1 MGWSVAM
8 VVRRAT
14 GRPWD
19 RHGLLLLLLGIAA
32 AYSLDRVADRD
43 RAQAPWVRRAIAVA
57 AGAAVIAGLALLPG
71 VATSA
76 LVLATVAGAASVLYP
91 WWKRL
96 PAAKTVVVPL
106 VWTWCGIALP
116 LGETSA
122 LGWHGLRE
130 PVALPIFLLFAAGC
144 VLCDLKDAARDRSS
158 GVPSMPALL
167 GPAAAARVA
176 VGLAVLGGLAAVIVG
191 RPALA
196 WSAVALSS
204 LSLSPAV
211 VAVDDVGP
219 LLVDVALTL
228 PGILIAAHLV

>member
-32 AYSLDRVADRD
+32 AYSLDRVGDRE
-43 RAQAPWVRRAIAVA
+43 RAQAPWVGRAIAIA
-57 AGAAVIAGLALLPG
+57 AAVAIIAGLALLPDMSS
-71 VATSA
+71 SA
-76 LVLATVAGAASVLYP
+76 LVLVTLAGAASALYP
-91 WWKRL
+91 FWKHV
-96 PAAKTVVVPL
+96 PAAKTIVVPL

-122 LGWHGLRE
+122 LGSHGLTE

-167 GPAAAARVA
+167 GPAAATRVA
-176 VGLAVLGGLAAVIVG
+176 LGLAVLGGVAAAAMG

-196 WSAVALSS
+196 WGAVALSG

-211 VAVDDVGP
+211 IAVDDLGP
-219 LLVDVALTL
+219 LLVDVALTV
-228 PGILIAAHLV
+228 PGLLIAARLV